1 MAKIF
6 VIGKI
11 TDEVEL
17 KYSENNVPYV
27 RFTLMEI
34 MSNGAKPQFYQVWA
48 WYKDAEDLKKFKVH
62 KNSVIELTGTLQ
74 LETFMKSD
82 GKTQDKRLKVIM
94 DSWNFISKK
103 ILKTEEKVSE

>member
-11 TDEVEL
+11 TDDAEL

-34 MSNGAKPQFYQVWA
+34 MGKGANPQFYQVWA
-48 WYKDAEDLKKFKVH
+48 WYKDAEDLKKFKVG
-62 KNSVIELTGTLQ
+62 KDSVVQITGTLQ
-74 LETFMKSD
+74 LEPYMKSD
-82 GKTQDKRLKVIM
+82 GQTQDKRLKVIM

-103 ILKTEEKVSE
+103 IIKTEEITS

>member
-27 RFTLMEI
+27 RFTLIEI

-48 WYKDAEDLKKFKVH
+48 WCKDAEDLKRFKVC

-74 LETFMKSD
+74 LETFMKTD

-103 ILKTEEKVSE
+103 IIKTEEITS